1 MAKAWAFLNGRDY
14 VIPEDVE
21 EIFKDVAKHRIV
33 LGTKARVTKISED
46 AILSQILSEVT
57 QPSTNVVKKLYRR
70 G

>member
-1 MAKAWAFLNGRDY
+1 M
-14 VIPEDVE
+14 E